1 MVNILALVAHGDDE
15 VIGCGGALARH
26 VQEGDAVFLVVMAD
40 GVSSRQSGQ
49 TSERDRAIRTSC
61 DILGIQ
67 LLHRFDFKDN
77 QLDVYPLLE
86 LVQAVETVIN
96 PMVFDVVYTHS
107 KKDLNV
113 DHRMVHDT
121 AMTVF
126 RPVPDQKL
134 KAIFAFETL
143 SATHWYNSGG
153 VFSPQRFVDVT
164 SFWKQKMQAL
174 EAYGPELHHFPHAR
188 SREAVL
194 AMARFRGCLAGRK
207 KAEAFEILRM
217 VE

>member
-1 MVNILALVAHGDDE
+1 MVNVLALVAHGDDE
-15 VIGCGGALARH
+15 VIGCGGVLAKH
-26 VQEGDAVFLVVMAD
+26 VHQGDAVFLVVMAD
-40 GVSSRQSGQ
+40 GTSSRKSGQ

-77 QLDVYPLLE
+77 QLDAYPLLE

-113 DHRMVHDT
+113 DHRVVHDA

-126 RPVPDQKL
+126 RPVPDQKVR
-134 KAIFAFETL
+134 AMFAFETL
-143 SATHWYNSGG
+143 SATHWYDSGG
-153 VFSPQRFVDVT
+153 VFSPQRFVDVAP
-164 SFWKQKMQAL
+164 FWKQKMQAL

-207 KAEAFEILRM
+207 KVEAFEILRM